1 MQVQKAYDKVELTTA
16 DIQEAIRDYVLK
28 KLQRRVRGHAVVNSK
43 EVNGFRGQ
51 AGNTPHTEGGG
62 FAYLEDGVVIAEIE
76 Q

>member
-1 MQVQKAYDKVELTTA
+1 
-16 DIQEAIRDYVLK
+16 
-28 KLQRRVRGHAVVNSK
+28 
-43 EVNGFRGQ
+43 VNGFRGQ